1 MPFLF
6 FDSTMILLIPAAVLA
21 FWAQMRVK
29 STYQKYAKVP
39 ASNGMTGA
47 DVARRLLD
55 VNDLNN
61 VKLESVNGKLSD
73 HYDPRTKTLRLS
85 QDIAAGRS
93 VAALGIAAHEVGH
106 AIQDKEAYASFKI
119 RQSIVPVA
127 NIGSQASF
135 PIFFVGIL
143 MSIPKLMDIGI
154 ILFTGAVLFQL
165 VTLPVEFNA
174 SSRALRMLS
183 ERGYLVQDEVG
194 QAKKVLSAAAL
205 TYVAA
210 TAMAL
215 MSLLRLIILRDSRN

>member
-6 FDSTMILLIPAAVLA
+6 FDSTMILLIPAAILA
-21 FWAQMRVK
+21 FWAQLRVK
-29 STYQKYAKVP
+29 ATFKKYSAVP
-39 ASNGMTGA
+39 ASYGMTGA

-55 VNDLNN
+55 AKGLTHVT
-61 VKLESVNGKLSD
+61 LESVGGKLSD

-85 QDIAAGRS
+85 SDIANGRS

-106 AIQDKEAYASFKI
+106 AIQDSVVYTSFKI

-127 NIGSQASF
+127 NIGSQASL
-135 PIFFVGIL
+135 PVFFIGML
-143 MSIPKLMDIGI
+143 MSMPRLMDIGI

-165 VTLPVEFNA
+165 ITLPVEFNA
-174 SSRALRMLS
+174 SSRALVLL
-183 ERGYLVQDEVG
+183 EDRGYLQREEVG

-210 TAMAL
+210 TAMAI
-215 MSLLRLIILRDSRN
+215 MHLLRLVILRDSRK

>member
-6 FDSTMILLIPAAVLA
+6 FDSTMLLLIPAALLA
-21 FWAQMRVK
+21 FWAQIRVK
-29 STYQKYAKVP
+29 STFQKYAKVP
-39 ASNGMTGA
+39 ASYGMTGA
-47 DVARRLLD
+47 DVARRLLE
-55 VNDLNN
+55 VSSLNH
-61 VKLESVNGKLSD
+61 VRLESVDGKLSD
-73 HYDPRTKTLRLS
+73 HYDPRSKTLRLS
-85 QDIAAGRS
+85 HDIATGRS

-106 AIQDKEAYASFKI
+106 AIQDEEAYASFKI
-119 RQSIVPVA
+119 RQSIVPAA
-127 NIGSQASF
+127 NIGSQASL
-135 PIFFVGIL
+135 PIFFIGML
-143 MSIPKLMDIGI
+143 MSVPKLMDIGI

-183 ERGYLVQDEVG
+183 DRGYLVQDEVG

-215 MSLLRLIILRDSRN
+215 MHLLRLIILRDSRD